1 MPVIKKGVKYLCFL
15 WTHLWLAWGGQV
27 GRSFS
32 WNRWVNRLK
41 LSDCRLAAVR
51 RVRNVATA
59 KLEQRPGDSVSDPDS
74 RFFVWIQI
82 KWLKKRSKMLN
93 YHTLILHFT
102 TLYLSIG
109 FI

>member
-59 KLEQRPGDSVSDPDS
+59 RLAGPPASWNSDLGTVFRIRIQDSSSGS
-74 RFFVWIQI
+74 RSSG
-82 KWLKKRSKMLN
+82 LKKDLKC
-93 YHTLILHFT
+93 
-102 TLYLSIG
+102 
-109 FI
+109 